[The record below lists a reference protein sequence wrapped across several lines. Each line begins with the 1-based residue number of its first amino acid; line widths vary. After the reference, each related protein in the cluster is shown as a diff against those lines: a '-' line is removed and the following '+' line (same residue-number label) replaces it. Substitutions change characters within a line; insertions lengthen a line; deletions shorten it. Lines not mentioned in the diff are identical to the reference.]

1 MMDPNPSV
9 HDPLTFGLRAGID
22 PRVGPEVDSV
32 VWEDRS
38 FAPPKAR
45 ADNSASGQTME
56 DEAFQRQIVAIMP
69 VVRSFARGLC
79 GEAAAG
85 DDLAQEALL
94 KAWLHRR
101 QFSVG
106 TNFKGWVLKIA
117 RNHFYSQRRRAWRE
131 TPLDEESMAQAQS
144 TKADQFH
151 ALMLNDLR
159 SALRTLSNE
168 QRQAAILVGAGGF
181 THRQAADL
189 CEVPEGTMKSR
200 VCRARAKL
208 AELLEAGA
216 LVHDDAPA
224 SSAAALIMAE
234 LSMLSLGLVAAGRAL
249 EVRTDIG

>member
-1 MMDPNPSV
+1 MIDPNPTVS
-9 HDPLTFGLRAGID
+9 DPHAFALRAEIG
-22 PRVGPEVDSV
+22 PKVGPEIESV

-38 FAPPKAR
+38 FAPHEAR
-45 ADNSASGQTME
+45 AAKPLSAPVLE
-56 DEAFQRQIVAIMP
+56 DDAFQRQIVAIMP
-69 VVRSFARGLC
+69 LIRSFARGLC
-79 GEAAAG
+79 GDAASG

-131 TPLDEESMAQAQS
+131 TSLDEESMAQVQS

-151 ALMLNDLR
+151 ALVLNDLR
-159 SALRTLSNE
+159 SALQTLSDE

-181 THRQAADL
+181 THRQAAEL
-189 CEVPEGTMKSR
+189 CDVPEGTMKSR

-208 AELLEAGA
+208 TELLDAGV
-216 LVHDDAPA
+216 LTHDDAPA
-224 SSAAALIMAE
+224 SSAAALIMTE
-234 LSMLSLGLVAAGRAL
+234 LSMLSLGLGAASLAPG
-249 EVRTDIG
+249 VRTDIG